1 MAKKIYVGNLS
12 FDTNDEQLNK
22 IFTPFGT
29 VTSASVI
36 KDKYTDRSR
45 GFGFVEMENVA
56 EADKA
61 IAELNG
67 KTIDG
72 RTLKISEA
80 TAREDK
86 PRGGGGYGSGSRD
99 RY

>member
-22 IFTPFGT
+22 IFMPFGA
-29 VTSASVI
+29 VSSARVV

-45 GFGFVEMENVA
+45 GFGFVEMDNVA

-72 RTLKISEA
+72 RQLNINEA
-80 TAREDK
+80 KPREDK
-86 PRGGGGYGSGSRD
+86 PRGMGGYSGGRD